1 MTQTLDP
8 SALALSPMDVAAR
21 LLCAMF
27 IGLVVGA
34 EREYT
39 HRPAGMRTHMLVSLG
54 ACIVMMTSQMI
65 FAQYRPYGAT
75 PDPARLSAQV
85 ITGIGFL
92 GAGTILREGVSV
104 KGLTTAASLWMTACM
119 GVAAGGGYY
128 VVALAGFVSALVTLV
143 LFEQLQKLIIKGRYS
158 LYDFKMTCENAVA
171 TMELIRHLADEQRA
185 AVTRIHIEGRKGDK
199 PEIRFRANFSGA
211 NSLDRVQN
219 FFSALQQNELIL
231 YVTLDRQWI

>member
-1 MTQTLDP
+1 MTQTMDAA
-8 SALALSPMDVAAR
+8 ALALGPLDVAAR

-39 HRPAGMRTHMLVSLG
+39 HRPAGMRTHMLVALG

-65 FAQYRPYGAT
+65 FAQYRPYGSRIAAGLVT
-75 PDPARLSAQV
+75 A
-85 ITGIGFL
+85 IGFL

-128 VVALAGFVSALVTLV
+128 LVALAGFVSALITLV
-143 LFEQLQKLIIKGRYS
+143 LFEWIQKIIVKGRYS
-158 LYDFKMTCENAVA
+158 LYDFNLTCENAVA
-171 TMELIRHLADEQRA
+171 IMELIRRLADEQRA
-185 AVTRIHIEGRKGDK
+185 LITRIHIQGRKGDK

-219 FFSALQQNELIL
+219 FFSVLQQNEQVI

>member
-1 MTQTLDP
+1 MTQTMDAA
-8 SALALSPMDVAAR
+8 ALALGPLDVAAR

-39 HRPAGMRTHMLVSLG
+39 HRPAGMRTHMLVALG

-128 VVALAGFVSALVTLV
+128 LVALAGFVSALIPLV
-143 LFEQLQKLIIKGRYS
+143 LFEWIQKIIVKGRYS
-158 LYDFKMTCENAVA
+158 LYDFNLTCENAVA
-171 TMELIRHLADEQRA
+171 IMELIRRLADEQRA
-185 AVTRIHIEGRKGDK
+185 LITRIHIQGRKGDK

-219 FFSALQQNELIL
+219 FFSVLQQNEQVI

>member
-1 MTQTLDP
+1 MTQAIDTT
-8 SALALSPMDVAAR
+8 ALFLGPWDVAGR

-54 ACIVMMTSQMI
+54 ACVVMMTSQMI

-128 VVALAGFVSALVTLV
+128 AVALAGFLCALLTLV
-143 LFEQLQKLIIKGRYS
+143 VFEWLQKLLMKGQYS
-158 LYDFKMTCENAVA
+158 MYEFNLTCESAVA
-171 TMELIRHLADEQRA
+171 TMELIRHLADENRVS
-185 AVTRIHIEGRKGDK
+185 VTRIHIQGRKGDK

-211 NSLDRVQN
+211 RSLERVQV
-219 FFSALQQNELIL
+219 FFSTLQQNEQVL
-231 YVTLDRQWI
+231 YVSVDRQWI